1 MSCKMKK
8 GPVVN
13 FIGCNSMQGSKR
25 ILEVSEDAPHGSRA
39 LKSGDELSVAAA
51 GQ

>member
-1 MSCKMKK
+1 MSCRMKK

-13 FIGCNSMQGSKR
+13 FVGCNSIQGSKR
-25 ILEVSEDAPHGSRA
+25 ILEVSGDTPHGGRA